1 MDKRV
6 GQHPRNALSN
16 VLNIEQWQQQGGKG
30 DEWVR
35 GNVAKG
41 GWYDERRITIENK
54 KERPFAGESNIEY
67 AKNELVQVMSK
78 YLRLYYLYYNDEYY
92 KI

>member
-1 MDKRV
+1 M

-16 VLNIEQWQQQGGKG
+16 VLNSEQWQQQGEGG
-30 DEWVR
+30 DDWVR

-54 KERPFAGESNIEY
+54 KRKGIIAGKSNIEY
-67 AKNELVQVMSK
+67 AKN
-78 YLRLYYLYYNDEYY
+78 
-92 KI
+92 